1 MLYTRLRLAIGM
13 EERNA
18 YARTGYCAKGEAPL
32 SSGNGER
39 SVGWRWVK
47 GMQPEPDHIY
57 RAKEEETDMERNDT
71 TRNARIAKGEV
82 LSGAFGKYVAE

>member
-1 MLYTRLRLAIGM
+1 
-13 EERNA
+13 
-18 YARTGYCAKGEAPL
+18 
-32 SSGNGER
+32 
-39 SVGWRWVK
+39 
-47 GMQPEPDHIY
+47 MQPEPDRIY

>member
-1 MLYTRLRLAIGM
+1 M
-13 EERNA
+13 
-18 YARTGYCAKGEAPL
+18 
-32 SSGNGER
+32 
-39 SVGWRWVK
+39 GWRWVK